1 MRGAGASKQFSAYVS
16 NASASG
22 NGLRRIGF
30 TTGTLLNN
38 QTVVQGSDSDTN
50 WHTAVLTRVN
60 TSMKLYLDGVLV
72 ATNSNN
78 VGDVNVNF
86 KTFLGTYADGD
97 TPGGGLFFNGDV
109 RKILIYTSELSLA
122 DVQTLYANGY

>member
-1 MRGAGASKQFSAYVS
+1 MRAAGGDKQFSAYVS

-78 VGDVNVNF
+78 VGDVNVNC